1 MFNLVDLIQ
10 SQLSPDTVDQ
20 IDKQIGVG
28 NKEQTAVAMQSA
40 ISTLI
45 SAMAQNAKKPQGA
58 QSLSSALDKDHDGSI
73 LNDMMGFLGGQK
85 KANNPNML
93 NGSGILGHILG
104 NKQEEVA
111 RNISKQSGLDQ
122 QKVMSLLIT
131 LAPVVMGF
139 LGKAK
144 KDGNLNPQTLSTLLN
159 TASALMGKGQKSKG
173 GADLL
178 STLLGGG
185 QKKQTASQQDMIGD
199 AARSLL
205 GKFFKK

>member
-10 SQLSPDTVDQ
+10 SQLSQDTVEQ
-20 IDKQIGVG
+20 IDKQIGGG

-85 KANNPNML
+85 KATNPNML

-111 RNISKQSGLDQ
+111 RNISKQSGMDQ
-122 QKVMSLLIT
+122 QKVMSLLVT

-159 TASALMGKGQKSKG
+159 TASALMGKGQKSTG

-178 STLLGGG
+178 STLLGGS
-185 QKKQTASQQDMIGD
+185 QKKKPASQQDMLGD